1 MFTSTRA
8 NADDAPAIA
17 ALHIASWRDAYR
29 AELPADYLAAIDL
42 DERVESWR
50 KRVAAGTIVLL
61 EKNGDSLAGFCACG
75 PSRDDDADPSH
86 TWEIENLHV
95 APTLRGGGIG
105 SRLFDQASLL
115 ARDHGADELSLWVVE
130 TNSRARRFYEA
141 HGMHA
146 DGATQRHVLAPGVS
160 IAEVRYRLAFVPR
173 DSSHAGGAPSATDA
187 KKVATSSSKG
197 AAPPAGDQMNR

>member
-8 NADDAPAIA
+8 NAGDARAIA

-29 AELPADYLAAIDL
+29 AELPPDYLAAIDL
-42 DERVESWR
+42 DERAENWR
-50 KRVAAGTIVLL
+50 KRIAAGTIVLL

-75 PSRDDDADPSH
+75 PSRDDDADPSYA
-86 TWEIENLHV
+86 WEIENLHV

-115 ARDHGADELSLWVVE
+115 ARDHGAGELSLWVVE
-130 TNSRARRFYEA
+130 TNVRARRFYEA

-160 IAEVRYRLAFVPR
+160 LDEVRYRLAFVPHH
-173 DSSHAGGAPSATDA
+173 SSHAGGAPSATDA
-187 KKVATSSSKG
+187 KKASPSTI
-197 AAPPAGDQMNR
+197 Q

>member
-1 MFTSTRA
+1 MYTSTWA
-8 NADDAPAIA
+8 NVGDARAIA

-42 DERVESWR
+42 DERAESWR
-50 KRVAAGTIVLL
+50 KRIAAGTIVLL
-61 EKNGDSLAGFCACG
+61 EKHADSLAGFCACG

-105 SRLFDQASLL
+105 GRLFDQGLLL
-115 ARDHGADELSLWVVE
+115 ARDRGARELSLWVVE
-130 TNSRARRFYEA
+130 TNVLARRFYEA

-146 DGATQRHVLAPGVS
+146 DGATQRHVLAPAV
-160 IAEVRYRLAFVPR
+160 ALDEVRYRLAF
-173 DSSHAGGAPSATDA
+173 APSGP
-187 KKVATSSSKG
+187 SPG
-197 AAPPAGDQMNR
+197 